1 MKYTTVTVEG
11 HKANGPVLVYGVG
24 YDEYYTT
31 RPHTYTL
38 NYSTEP
44 TTEPIQNE
52 TVASLSYQQR
62 GDGV

>member
-1 MKYTTVTVEG
+1 M
-11 HKANGPVLVYGVG
+11 VYGVG
-24 YDEYYTT
+24 HDEYYTT

-52 TVASLSYQQR
+52 TVASFSYQQR
-62 GDGV
+62 GNGV